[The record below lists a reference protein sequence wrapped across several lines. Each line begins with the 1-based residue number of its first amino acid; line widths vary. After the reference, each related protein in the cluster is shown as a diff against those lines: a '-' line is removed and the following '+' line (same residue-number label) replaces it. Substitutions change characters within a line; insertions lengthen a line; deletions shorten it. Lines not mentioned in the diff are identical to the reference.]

1 MAQRRDE
8 IEEIIKVFGEYI
20 KSSVRLELL
29 WSDKLGY
36 VLIEIDDLR
45 REDPDYR
52 CEFITDGEEF
62 CSTLLL
68 EIAYDVL
75 EATGSGHSPSSANGK
90 EQKTILRE
98 LERYL
103 QFLPQ
108 YRPLTE
114 QLFD

>member
-8 IEEIIKVFGEYI
+8 IEEIIKVFSEYI
-20 KSSVRLELL
+20 KNSVRLELL
-29 WSDKLGY
+29 WSEKLGY

-52 CEFITDGEEF
+52 CEFITDGKKL
-62 CSTLLL
+62 CSTILL

-75 EATGSGHSPSSANGK
+75 EATGSGHSLDRANAK
-90 EQKTILRE
+90 EQKAILKE